1 MALGLID
8 KKAIVAEVQQVAKS
22 AVSAVVADSRGVTV
36 TDMTALRKLAREN
49 GVWLRVVRNTLAR
62 PRVLCFSSRVAR
74 KLGHIVPESATDL
87 HFPAPLHFSAARS
100 KP

>member
-36 TDMTALRKLAREN
+36 TDLSLI
-49 GVWLRVVRNTLAR
+49 
-62 PRVLCFSSRVAR
+62 
-74 KLGHIVPESATDL
+74 HI
-87 HFPAPLHFSAARS
+87 
-100 KP
+100 